1 MQTQFSLAQLADD
14 NVAEAER
21 ILRTCVH
28 CGFCLATCPTY
39 VLLGDELDS
48 PRGRIYLI
56 KGMLESQ
63 EAPTDTH
70 VRHIDRCLS
79 CLGCMTTC
87 PSGVDYMHLVDQGRA
102 HIERTYRRPWFERRL
117 RALLAAVL
125 PHPGMFRFALAGAVI
140 VKVLRVPLP
149 GRLGALIRFTPR
161 RLPRAATAKP
171 QVYAAEGARRM
182 RVALLTGCVQQVL
195 DPAINAATIRLL
207 RRLGCEVV
215 VADGMGCCGALT
227 HHLGKTG
234 ATEAFV
240 RANIAAWSREIEGGG
255 LDAVVANASG
265 CGTMLKDYGHVM
277 RGDTQWAERA
287 ARISELAVDVSELIA
302 RLGLPTPG
310 KTSPEIPP
318 EIPPEINDEVRG
330 LTIAY
335 HPAGSLAHGQGVV
348 DEPRK
353 LLEAAGFTVRA
364 IPEGHLCCGSAGT
377 YNILEPTIAA
387 QLGERKA
394 ANIESTGADVIATGN
409 IGCMVQMSNLLDR
422 PVVHTVELLDW
433 ASGGPKPPALT
444 VVAR

>member
-1 MQTQFSLAQLADD
+1 MQTQFSLAQLADE

-21 ILRTCVH
+21 ILRKCVH

-79 CLGCMTTC
+79 CLGCVTTC

-125 PHPGMFRFALAGAVI
+125 PRPGIFRFALTGAAI
-140 VKVLRVPLP
+140 VKALHVPLP
-149 GRLGALIRFTPR
+149 GRLGALIRMAPG

-171 QVYAAEGARRM
+171 RVYPAEGERRM

-195 DPAINAATIRLL
+195 EPAINAATIRLL
-207 RRLGCEVV
+207 RRLGCDVV

-234 ATEAFV
+234 ATEVYV
-240 RANIAAWSREIEGGG
+240 RANIAAWSREIENGG

-277 RGDTQWAERA
+277 RSDAQWAERA
-287 ARISELAVDVSELIA
+287 TKISALAVDVSELIA
-302 RLGLPTPG
+302 RLGIPTPD
-310 KTSPEIPP
+310 KLPAN
-318 EIPPEINDEVRG
+318 INDEVRA
-330 LTIAY
+330 LTVAY
-335 HPAGSLAHGQGVV
+335 HPACSLAHGQGVV
-348 DEPRK
+348 EEPRA
-353 LLEAAGFTVRA
+353 LLEAAGFTVRT

-377 YNILEPTIAA
+377 YNILEPALAA

-394 ANIESTGADVIATGN
+394 ANIESAGADVIATGN
-409 IGCMVQMSNLLDR
+409 IGCMVQLSKLLDR
-422 PVVHTVELLDW
+422 PLVHTVELLDW
-433 ASGGPKPPALT
+433 ASGGPKPPALSLRT
-444 VVAR
+444 K